1 MSIDLCVHPVLVM
14 DSLHNIL
21 SVLQVT
27 ENKSSIF
34 YVDRSWTIA
43 ADSDPVNKMGFVLGP
58 DQLQANLSKT
68 AVDTGYG

>member
-1 MSIDLCVHPVLVM
+1 MSIYLCVYLVSVM

-34 YVDRSWTIA
+34 YVGRSWTIA
-43 ADSDPVNKMGFVLGP
+43 ADSDPVNKMGSVLDP
-58 DQLQANLSKT
+58 DQLQVNLSKT
-68 AVDTGYG
+68 AVETGYG